1 MKKSVFL
8 LPLLLLHLLG
18 RANEGMWIPSLLAML
33 NEPEMKTMGL
43 NLSAEDIYS
52 INKSSLKD
60 AIVLFGGGCTAE
72 VISKEGLILTNH
84 HCGYSQI
91 QSHSSLENDYLK
103 NGFWAYSKAEEL
115 KNKGLTCTFVQ
126 SIEDVTDAVLAGTDG
141 NQAKMAKNM
150 EALIAKASEK
160 DHYNAVIKPFFY
172 GNKYFMIVSKTYND
186 IRLVGAPPSSIG
198 KFGGDTDNWVWP
210 RHTGDFSMFRIYADA
225 NNEPA
230 EISDNNKPY
239 TPGHALPVSLDG
251 VKEGDFT
258 MVYGFPGTTQQ
269 YLPAHEVDFIVNT
282 INPARIDM
290 RTASL
295 SVIDNAMASAD
306 QLRIQYA
313 AKQSRISNAWKK
325 WQGENLGI
333 KKMKALK
340 AKKDFEAAFIQAA
353 GAKGLDGQK
362 TLEALEQLIDAN
374 KDLNQARNYFVE
386 FVIYG
391 PEVIRFARNFQSFI
405 ENYNPKAAESFSGP
419 DKEKLVA
426 AIEGFFKNYDAEVD
440 KNIFKK
446 QLPLYL
452 SNNPKAYLPQSLS
465 FIQDGFTD
473 RYVDNLYNNSIF
485 DNQELLLAGINKPN
499 KKFLAKLQADPVYK
513 LMNECYVQ
521 YFENIAPAYNVYNNA
536 HDELIKT
543 FIAQQME
550 VFPDKRFWSDANS
563 TLRITYGKVSGSAPH
578 DGMEYTPHTTI
589 EGIMDKY
596 VPGDGEFDVPEKLQT
611 LYTDKNYG
619 AYGQDNTLPVCFT
632 ASNHTTGGNSGSPVI
647 NGDGYLIGLNFDR
660 SWESTMSDLYF
671 SEEICRNIAVDIRY
685 VMFIIDKYAEAHN
698 LIEEIEFVRNGEIVR
713 L

>member
-1 MKKSVFL
+1 MKKCL
-8 LPLLLLHLLG
+8 LILSLVASSLCV
-18 RANEGMWIPSLLAML
+18 RAHEGMWIPSLLAAL

-43 NLSAEDIYS
+43 NLTAEDIYS
-52 INKSSLKD
+52 VNKSSLKD

-72 VISKEGLILTNH
+72 VISKQGLILTNH

-103 NGFWAYSKAEEL
+103 NGFWAYSNAEEL
-115 KNKGLTCTFVQ
+115 KNKGLTCTFIH
-126 SIEDVTDAVLAGTDG
+126 SIEDVTEKVLAGTDG
-141 NQAKMAKNM
+141 NEAKMAKNI
-150 EALIAKASEK
+150 ESLIEDATQK
-160 DHYNAVIKPFFY
+160 DNYDAVIKPFFY
-172 GNKYFMIVSKTYND
+172 GNKYFMIVSKTYKD
-186 IRLVGAPPSSIG
+186 IRLVGAPPSSVG

-230 EISDNNKPY
+230 DISDNNKPY

-269 YLPAHEVDFIVNT
+269 YLPASEVDFIVNT
-282 INPARIDM
+282 INPSRIEM

-295 SVIDNAMASAD
+295 SVIDNAMASTD

-333 KKMKALK
+333 RKTKALK
-340 AKKDFEAAFIQAA
+340 AKKEFEAKFIQAA
-353 GAKGLDGQK
+353 GAKGLKGQE
-362 TLEALEQLIDAN
+362 TLDALDELVAENQ
-374 KDLNQARNYFVE
+374 DLNQARNYFIE

-391 PEVIRFARNFQSFI
+391 PEVLRFSRNFQAFI
-405 ENYNPKAAESFSGP
+405 ENYNPKASESFSGP
-419 DKEKLVA
+419 DKEKLLA
-426 AIEGFFKNYDAEVD
+426 AINGFFKNYNADVD
-440 KNIFKK
+440 KDIFKK

-452 SNNPKAYLPQSLS
+452 ANNPKGFFPTSLS
-465 FIQDGFTD
+465 FVQKDFTD
-473 RYVDNLYNNSIF
+473 KYVENLYANSIF
-485 DNQELLLAGINKPN
+485 DNREALEAGINKPS
-499 KKFLAKLQADPVYK
+499 KKFLKQLKEDPVYK
-513 LMNECYVQ
+513 LMNECYLL
-521 YFENIAPAYNVYNNA
+521 YFEKIAPAFNAYNNQ

-543 FIAQQME
+543 FIAQQMK

-578 DGMEYTPHTTI
+578 DGMQYTPQTTI

-596 VPGDGEFDVPEKLQT
+596 IPGDGEFDVPEKLRE
-611 LYTDKNYG
+611 LYKAKDYGNYG
-619 AYGQDNTLPVCFT
+619 SNNTLPVCFT

-685 VMFIIDKYAEAHN
+685 VMFLVDKYAGAQN
-698 LIEEIEFVRNGEIVR
+698 LIDEIEFVKNGEIVQ

>member
-1 MKKSVFL
+1 MKKSLLL
-8 LPLLLLHLLG
+8 LPLFLLNLVA

-43 NLSAEDIYS
+43 NLTAEDIYS

-84 HCGYSQI
+84 HCGYGQI

-115 KNKGLTCTFVQ
+115 KNEGLTATFIH
-126 SIEDVTDAVLAGTDG
+126 SIEDVTEAVLANADG
-141 NQAKMAKNM
+141 DNAKMKENM
-150 EALIAKASEK
+150 DALIAEATKK
-160 DHYNAVIKPFFY
+160 DHYKAVIKPFFY
-172 GNKYFMIVSKTYND
+172 GNKYFMIVSKTYKD

-230 EISDNNKPY
+230 DISDDNQPY
-239 TPGHALPVSLDG
+239 QPAHALPVSLDG

-258 MVYGFPGTTQQ
+258 MVYGFPGRTQQ

-282 INPARIDM
+282 INPSRIDM

-295 SVIDNAMASAD
+295 SVIDNAMASSD
-306 QLRIQYA
+306 KLRIQYA

-333 KKMKALK
+333 RKTRALNAKKEFEAEFISATK
-340 AKKDFEAAFIQAA
+340 AKGI
-353 GAKGLDGQK
+353 DGEK
-362 TLEALEQLIDAN
+362 TLKDLEKLIDDN
-374 KDLNQARNYFVE
+374 KDINQARNYFIE
-386 FVIYG
+386 FAIYG
-391 PEVIRFARNFQSFI
+391 PEAIRFARNFSAFV
-405 ENYNPKAAESFSGP
+405 NKYNPKDESTFTTEE
-419 DKEKLVA
+419 KEKLIA
-426 AIEGFFKNYDAEVD
+426 TIEAFFKNYNAEVD
-440 KNIFKK
+440 KDIFKK
-446 QLPLYL
+446 LLPLYL
-452 SNNPKAYLPQSLS
+452 ENNPE
-465 FIQDGFTD
+465 GFTPTSLQFVKPEFANKS
-473 RYVDNLYNNSIF
+473 VDLMYSNSII
-485 DNQELLLAGINKPN
+485 DNKEELLAGINKPN
-499 KKFLAKLQADPVYK
+499 KRFLNKLKSDPIYK
-513 LMNECYVQ
+513 LMNECFAM
-521 YFENIAPAYNVYNNA
+521 YFQKIGPAYKRYNDA

-578 DGMEYTPHTTI
+578 DGMAYTPQTTI

-596 VPGDGEFDVPEKLQT
+596 IPEDGEFDVPQKLQD
-611 LYTDKNYG
+611 LYAAKD
-619 AYGQDNTLPVCFT
+619 YGQYGSNNTLPVCFT

-685 VMFIIDKYAEAHN
+685 VMFIVDKYAGAQN
-698 LIEEIEFVRNGEIVR
+698 IINEIEFVKNGETVK